1 MIASF
6 SFLNHARHLM
16 STTFSNASHA
26 TPCATSRHFLCA
38 TVSAFKYGDVIKYK
52 VLKELQTI
60 NKN

>member
-1 MIASF
+1 MSASF
-6 SFLNHARHLM
+6 SFLNHARYLM

-52 VLKELQTI
+52 VLKEL
-60 NKN
+60 